1 MNEEETKRNKKR
13 RKRKMNEKIFAII
26 LRMFPEKW
34 KQVEDF
40 LDGIGATVIFVSA
53 RAKLIL

>member
-1 MNEEETKRNKKR
+1 
-13 RKRKMNEKIFAII
+13 MNEKIFAII

-53 RAKLIL
+53 RWPVPKLV